1 MFRTVDWAPLLMAV
15 DTVLASGSPS
25 HMQSE
30 AVLRVFEEGV
40 VSHLAAL

>member
-25 HMQSE
+25 RAQSE
-30 AVLRVFEEGV
+30 AVLCVFEEGV
-40 VSHLAAL
+40 VSHLVAV

>member
-1 MFRTVDWAPLLMAV
+1 MFRTVDWAPLFMAV

-25 HMQSE
+25 RAQSE

-40 VSHLAAL
+40 VSHLAAV

>member
-1 MFRTVDWAPLLMAV
+1 MFHTLDWAPLLMAV

-25 HMQSE
+25 RAQSE

-40 VSHLAAL
+40 VSNLVAV